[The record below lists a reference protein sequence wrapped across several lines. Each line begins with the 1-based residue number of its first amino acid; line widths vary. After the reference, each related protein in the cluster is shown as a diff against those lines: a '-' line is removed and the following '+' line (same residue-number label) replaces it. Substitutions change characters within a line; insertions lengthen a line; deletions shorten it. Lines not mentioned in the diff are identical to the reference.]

1 MRTSGDGASAHAIE
15 DSVKPA
21 MPMTKMRRR
30 PKMSPSRPPTI
41 MNTAKAS
48 V

>member
-1 MRTSGDGASAHAIE
+1 MSASGDGASAHAIE
-15 DSVKPA
+15 ASVKPV
-21 MPMTKMRRR
+21 MPMMKTRLR
-30 PKMSPSRPPTI
+30 PKTSPRRPPTI